1 MLELSTFTSSVIHL
15 SSFLGVPFLLVFPF
29 LPPSSLSL
37 LAYKLPTL
45 YVAILS
51 LLGFLVLL
59 LLVCLFSCLTNVRR
73 RAEKARQIALIAQQ
87 ADKGD
92 GDAFVKVTHPNT
104 SSTGVKTLRHHD
116 PTPVL

>member
-1 MLELSTFTSSVIHL
+1 MSFLSPSSL
-15 SSFLGVPFLLVFPF
+15 SSF
-29 LPPSSLSL
+29 LSL

-59 LLVCLFSCLTNVRR
+59 LLVCLLSCLINVRR

-87 ADKGD
+87 AGKGD
-92 GDAFVKVTHPNT
+92 GDAFVKVTHPNA
-104 SSTGVKTLRHHD
+104 SSTGGKR
-116 PTPVL
+116 